1 MDERERVISHILT
14 IDRRLYEYLQFTH
27 IPDWAGVE
35 LTMPQLKVLFLTGGP
50 RPMPASQIARSL
62 GMTPSTAT
70 GVVDRLVAQGL
81 VRRLEDPSD
90 RRVVLL
96 AATPEGSALL
106 ERLLLA
112 GLGHFRDILDR
123 LPLDDLYVVARALD
137 VLHRAALSLSDGE
150 RARDDQPAPRE
161 AALSALSSSRPPDR
175 PFGPPSP
182 ASPSTEGGQA
192 TTP

>member
-27 IPDWAGVE
+27 MPNWAGVE
-35 LTMPQLKVLFLTGGP
+35 LTMPQLKVLFLAGGP
-50 RPMPASQIARSL
+50 KPMPASQIARAL

-81 VRRLEDPSD
+81 VRRLEDPGD

-96 AATPEGSALL
+96 AATPEGAALL

-123 LPLDDLYVVARALD
+123 LALDDLRVVARALD
-137 VLHRAALSLSDGE
+137 VLHRAAISLTTE
-150 RARDDQPAPRE
+150 EQPRE
-161 AALSALSSSRPPDR
+161 AALSAATPPTPSLRQSGPLRPR
-175 PFGPPSP
+175 FQ
-182 ASPSTEGGQA
+182 EGEA